1 MKGCYL
7 VLIATT
13 YFIKGTV
20 FQHRSSMVRTQT
32 ASAIDFTGVLV
43 SISLIR
49 MAYAWGWCTPDIVDD
64 ESI

>member
-1 MKGCYL
+1 
-7 VLIATT
+7 
-13 YFIKGTV
+13 
-20 FQHRSSMVRTQT
+20 MVRTQT